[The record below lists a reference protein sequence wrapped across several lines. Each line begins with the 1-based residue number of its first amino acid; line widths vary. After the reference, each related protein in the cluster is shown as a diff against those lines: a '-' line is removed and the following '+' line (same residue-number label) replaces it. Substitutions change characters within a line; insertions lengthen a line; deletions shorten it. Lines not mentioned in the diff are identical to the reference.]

1 MGSAAVSAIATGIE
15 GSAHL
20 VQLALTPVF
29 LLTAIA
35 GFLNVFTSRLAR
47 VADRVNTITRARAD
61 GKPEEPG
68 LLANLTSLRRRT
80 VALQGAVVFAGFS
93 GAFTCGATFTIFLG
107 ALGAE
112 LTSILL
118 LFEFG
123 LALVSLLVGLA
134 CFVAEMLIAS
144 RAMIAQ
150 IADDR

>member
-1 MGSAAVSAIATGIE
+1 MGSTAIGAITTGIE

-47 VADRVNTITRARAD
+47 VADRVNTITRAKAEGQRVPT
-61 GKPEEPG
+61 GRS
-68 LLANLTSLRRRT
+68 ANLTSLRRRT
-80 VALQGAVVFAGFS
+80 VALQGAVVLAGAS

-112 LTSILL
+112 LTSML
-118 LFEFG
+118 LFVEFG
-123 LALVSLLVGLA
+123 LALVCLLAGLT